1 MEKTSPVNS
10 NIDSPNDSFVKVR
23 RGRVESVDL
32 YEIKDSELDILEQG
46 TPATL
51 QLNFAIF
58 LFSTAFTSI
67 GALATATFISDIT
80 KNTFLFISVIGILG
94 GIYLLFA
101 WLKNKKSA
109 KIVIKRIRERIAVSA
124 EKNYSSNQSGE
135 GNTKDVQGNLPK

>member
-1 MEKTSPVNS
+1 MKKVSPVNS
-10 NIDSPNDSFVKVR
+10 NTDAPIDSFVKVR

-67 GALATATFISDIT
+67 GALATATFINDVT
-80 KNTFLFISVIGILG
+80 KNIFLFISIIGIIL
-94 GIYLLFA
+94 GIYLLIA

-109 KIVIKRIRERIAVSA
+109 RTVIKRIRERIAVSA
-124 EKNYSSNQSGE
+124 EKYSNNQSSGD
-135 GNTKDVQGNLPK
+135 NPQVVQSDLPK